1 MKQVIH
7 WLFPKQ
13 KNIEMRWLKKGL
25 CGMDLHKQTYIVA
38 VFDLLVSAAIMV
50 MGFVVIIYPEK
61 YIRNIYCPS
70 VRAY

>member
-1 MKQVIH
+1 
-7 WLFPKQ
+7 
-13 KNIEMRWLKKGL
+13 
-25 CGMDLHKQTYIVA
+25 MDLHKQTYIVA